1 MDLDKLINMDLE
13 KLEIKEIKISVYSFD
28 VKGSKVYCMLI
39 DDQVPVMDNF
49 FKRIEEGLSWE
60 DAKKETIDRLI
71 DIEYPGIPD
80 HVKPSYQVSSRSAYV
95 FVELEKHQGIQ
106 DLIKSID
113 RDINLGKLLD

>member
-1 MDLDKLINMDLE
+1 MDDNLD
-13 KLEIKEIKISVYSFD
+13 IKEVKINVYSFD
-28 VKGSKVYCMLI
+28 VKGSKVYCMLF
-39 DDQVPVMDNF
+39 DSQVPVMNDF

-60 DAKKETIDRLI
+60 DAKKETINKLI
-71 DIEYPGIPD
+71 DMEYPGIPE
-80 HVKPSYQVSSRSAYV
+80 HVRPHYQKSSRSSYV